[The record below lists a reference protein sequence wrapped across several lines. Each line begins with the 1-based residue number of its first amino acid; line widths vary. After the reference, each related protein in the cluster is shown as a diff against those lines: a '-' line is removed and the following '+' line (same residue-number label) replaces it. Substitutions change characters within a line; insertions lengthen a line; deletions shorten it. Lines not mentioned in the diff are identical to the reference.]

1 MLRFG
6 SKKEQEIK
14 QMRKI
19 SFWLT
24 TVANLIML
32 ILVII
37 GIVKVSKEFGFNINE
52 YVAYQATNIWGS
64 IWFGITIAV
73 AAISVIMLIVDYYIE
88 SDTLQR
94 VLMSIA
100 LALPVVL
107 FGVGLI
113 FFLFNG
119 RLVGSILIIVSL
131 AVCLWPIITLIVSD
145 DHRAKFIYLIISSI
159 WLFGGIYTIVGI
171 LALIV
176 LGIVIAVMGIF
187 LGGDGGVEVYD
198 KFGNF
203 MGKMYRD

>member
-1 MLRFG
+1 
-6 SKKEQEIK
+6 
-14 QMRKI
+14 MRKI

-100 LALPVVL
+100 
-107 FGVGLI
+107 
-113 FFLFNG
+113 
-119 RLVGSILIIVSL
+119 
-131 AVCLWPIITLIVSD
+131 
-145 DHRAKFIYLIISSI
+145 
-159 WLFGGIYTIVGI
+159 
-171 LALIV
+171 
-176 LGIVIAVMGIF
+176 
-187 LGGDGGVEVYD
+187 
-198 KFGNF
+198 
-203 MGKMYRD
+203 